1 MHDIDNLIKKTRLAS
16 EFCPRVG
23 LRSIQHN
30 RKSSNDTHHFRAQ
43 VDLDDVTIMRVEN
56 EGRGGDN
63 YYHMRRATTPE
74 QIQTLT
80 ELARSF
86 CEEAKPETY
95 SEIVRKQTLDTATYG
110 ETTDQQKFWDDFP
123 FVDVLLGSLLNEQ
136 LTLIDMRKALNQRIH
151 IIDMDKSLLY
161 DIDKRPTEIHLAN
174 SSKALKGIGKH
185 FNYILLNELDEPSQL
200 KLWLTIN

>member
-16 EFCPRVG
+16 EFCPRVE

-86 CEEAKPETY
+86 CEEAKPKTY
-95 SEIVRKQTLDTATYG
+95 SEIVRKQVLVTAIY
-110 ETTDQQKFWDDFP
+110 DDFP

>member
-16 EFCPRVG
+16 EFCPRVE

-63 YYHMRRATTPE
+63 YYHMRRVTTPE

-95 SEIVRKQTLDTATYG
+95 SEIVRKQVLVTAIY
-110 ETTDQQKFWDDFP
+110 DDFP

-151 IIDMDKSLLY
+151 IIDMDRSLLY

>member
-1 MHDIDNLIKKTRLAS
+1 MNDINNLIKKTRLAS
-16 EFCPRVG
+16 EFCPRVEV
-23 LRSIQHN
+23 RSIQHN
-30 RKSSNDTHHFRAQ
+30 RNSSNDSHHFRAQ

-63 YYHMRRATTPE
+63 YYHMRRATTPG

-95 SEIVRKQTLDTATYG
+95 SEIVRKQVLVTAIY
-110 ETTDQQKFWDDFP
+110 DDFP

-151 IIDMDKSLLY
+151 IIDMDRSLLY

>member
-1 MHDIDNLIKKTRLAS
+1 MMHDIDNLIKKTRLAS

-95 SEIVRKQTLDTATYG
+95 SEIVRKQVLVTAIY
-110 ETTDQQKFWDDFP
+110 DDFP

-151 IIDMDKSLLY
+151 IIDMDKPFLY
-161 DIDKRPTEIHLAN
+161 EIDKRPTEIHLAN

>member
-1 MHDIDNLIKKTRLAS
+1 MKYDIDKLIKMGQLRSKTRLAS

-23 LRSIQHN
+23 LRSVQHN
-30 RKSSNDTHHFRAQ
+30 RKSSNDSHHFRAQ

-63 YYHMRRATTPE
+63 YYHFRKATTPK
-74 QIQTLT
+74 QTQTLT

-95 SEIVRKQTLDTATYG
+95 SEIVRNQSLVTAIY
-110 ETTDQQKFWDDFP
+110 DDFP
-123 FVDVLLGSLLNEQ
+123 FVDVLMCSLLNEH

-151 IIDMDKSLLY
+151 IIDMDGPLLY
-161 DIDKRPTEIHLAN
+161 DTDKRPTKIQLDHSRKILQ
-174 SSKALKGIGKH
+174 SKYLI
-185 FNYILLNELDEPSQL
+185 LNELDEPSQL

>member
-1 MHDIDNLIKKTRLAS
+1 MMHDIDNLIKKTRLAS

-95 SEIVRKQTLDTATYG
+95 SEIVRKQVLVTAIY
-110 ETTDQQKFWDDFP
+110 DDFP

-151 IIDMDKSLLY
+151 IIDMDKPLLY